1 MPFFYC
7 GSALTKVRAMNTNS
21 ESNNS
26 SGVSRPD
33 SAGECNASPAPR
45 AKRGDGRGG
54 AAVPRLDKRT
64 YLDKEQ
70 GRYKVILRDY
80 GGGLCEIGWSF
91 VPNLLPNKAG
101 RGNSEQREQHEDRAV
116 RRARSRLRQLILSA
130 QADHL
135 LTLTYRE
142 NVTEYKQTSNDLSAF
157 IRLVRTHLPKWVFI
171 TVPERQ
177 KRGAWHWHLAVVG
190 RQDVDL
196 LRRCW
201 RHVVGEGNID
211 VQKPKRGK
219 NRRLGIVAYLSKYL
233 SKGFAEN
240 DRELNGHRYRASLGI
255 QVPGELVE
263 IPEHLRGEVS
273 AYVLAQLQ
281 ERAGSVGFVWVDPPL
296 MAGWAC
302 SWG

>member
-1 MPFFYC
+1 M
-7 GSALTKVRAMNTNS
+7 SDSTDQASQLTK
-21 ESNNS
+21 
-26 SGVSRPD
+26 SGVQVAP
-33 SAGECNASPAPR
+33 PAPR
-45 AKRGDGRGG
+45 AQRGAGRGG
-54 AAVPRLDKRT
+54 AAAYRLDKRT

-70 GRYKVILRDY
+70 GRYKIILRDY
-80 GGGLCEIGWSF
+80 GGGLCEVGWSF
-91 VPNLLPNKAG
+91 VPNLLPTKAG
-101 RGNSEQREQHEDRAV
+101 RGNSEQRQQHEDRAV

-142 NVTEYKQTSNDLSAF
+142 NVTDYKQASNDLSAF
-157 IRLVRTHLPKWVFI
+157 IRLVRTYLPKWVFI

-201 RHVVGEGNID
+201 RHVVDEGNID
-211 VQKPKRGK
+211 VQKPRRGK

-233 SKGFAEN
+233 AKGFAEN

-273 AYVLAQLQ
+273 AYVLAQLR
-281 ERAGSVGFVWVDPPL
+281 ERAGHVGFVWVDTHI